1 MLLRSW
7 LHRQPM
13 HTSGLQV
20 YTVLLILLKSRWS
33 DRSQT
38 GLDQTGLTDK
48 RTDPESVMATE
59 VDISGIDIYSIDID
73 DQWSRPTKWQVV
85 IG

>member
-7 LHRQPM
+7 LRRQPM

-48 RTDPESVMATE
+48 RTDPKP
-59 VDISGIDIYSIDID
+59 
-73 DQWSRPTKWQVV
+73 R
-85 IG
+85 